1 MGQYAVKALQIIE
14 NTFVDSHGP
23 LLGSNNSYL
32 DLLVSVIALLM
43 VIMHMEMEFSIF
55 FFLLEEKDP

>member
-1 MGQYAVKALQIIE
+1 M
-14 NTFVDSHGP
+14 DSHGP

-43 VIMHMEMEFSIF
+43 MIMLMEMELSI